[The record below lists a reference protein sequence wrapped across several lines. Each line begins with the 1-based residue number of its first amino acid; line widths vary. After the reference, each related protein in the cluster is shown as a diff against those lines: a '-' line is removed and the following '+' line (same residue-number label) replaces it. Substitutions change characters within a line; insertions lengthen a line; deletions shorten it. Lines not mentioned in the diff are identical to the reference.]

1 MTDTPATAENPAFDL
16 DDFEV
21 RVLAVLIEKSF
32 VTPDIYPLSLN
43 ALLAGCN
50 QLTGREPVMSLSET
64 AVQDALD
71 RLAERGLVSQ
81 RHQAGARVAKWEHQ
95 IRLRHSLTPPMQAVL
110 ALLMLRGPQT
120 PAEIRARCDR
130 LHAFTSTA
138 EVEEILEKLG
148 DKFPPMVVRLPKAPG
163 TKEARFAHLLAG
175 EGAVAALGHTTE
187 AGDAPSPRSGRVAE
201 LEDEVR
207 RLRQQV
213 DWLTAEFEAFR
224 KQFQ

>member
-1 MTDTPATAENPAFDL
+1 MADEALGVVDP
-16 DDFEV
+16 
-21 RVLAVLIEKSF
+21 RVGAPGE
-32 VTPDIYPLSLN
+32 DRAQGG
-43 ALLAGCN
+43 ALLD
-50 QLTGREPVMSLSET
+50 V
-64 AVQDALD
+64 ALGLCAPNRWQRR
-71 RLAERGLVSQ
+71 RLARTL
-81 RHQAGARVAKWEHQ
+81 
-95 IRLRHSLTPPMQAVL
+95 LLTPTQIVNAAASGLTV
-110 ALLMLRGPQT
+110 G
-120 PAEIRARCDR
+120 EIRARCDR

-148 DKFPPMVVRLPKAPG
+148 DKFPPMVVQLPKAPG